1 MWSGPAT
8 GLWSVA
14 TCDQCKV
21 PFVVYIV
28 VFPSFK
34 RIICLCFKLPL
45 VKIKIATV
53 RR

>member
-28 VFPSFK
+28 VFSKFQK
-34 RIICLCFKLPL
+34 NCLSLL
-45 VKIKIATV
+45 QIASVIKIASV
-53 RR
+53 K